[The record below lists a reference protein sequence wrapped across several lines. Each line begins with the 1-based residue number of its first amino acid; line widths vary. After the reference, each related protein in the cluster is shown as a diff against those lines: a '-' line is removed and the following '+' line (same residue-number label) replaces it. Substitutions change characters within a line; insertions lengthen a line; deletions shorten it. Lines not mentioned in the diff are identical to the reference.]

1 VALVLPVLPARCNAA
16 CRVLEPYR
24 SSVPSADPLVAR
36 YSAALRTAVNGTGLL
51 RFSVTGLTLTP
62 VCVMACA
69 IPADKGADDLVEAYG
84 RALVAGG
91 CGLVGRVH
99 RISGT

>member
-1 VALVLPVLPARCNAA
+1 
-16 CRVLEPYR
+16 
-24 SSVPSADPLVAR
+24 VAR